1 MLFLCLYNWGSIHT
15 VICSM
20 RIALVASV
28 SCSRLFMCS
37 MLRVVVFSF
46 SLNSSLVGST
56 VHTNGSRDITNATY
70 RRWYNTLNSV
80 TTQSLHL
87 FFSPKHSHS
96 LFIVTLIIISC
107 WIGHLCSP
115 FVNWMCF
122 FFFCGPLLSNT
133 PCLGSGDV
141 RSCSREG
148 RDVGAGEKLSVSVVS
163 MPSPSSLAIDCRSL
177 RATGPTPAWF
187 WSVFLRCGSDASGL
201 RLDWTATESEWV

>member
-70 RRWYNTLNSV
+70 RRWYDTLNSV

-87 FFSPKHSHS
+87 FFSPKQS
-96 LFIVTLIIISC
+96 FIVHCNAHHYILLNRSPMQSFCKLNVLFFLWTSAFKHTLFGFWRC
-107 WIGHLCSP
+107 
-115 FVNWMCF
+115 
-122 FFFCGPLLSNT
+122 
-133 PCLGSGDV
+133 
-141 RSCSREG
+141 
-148 RDVGAGEKLSVSVVS
+148 EKL
-163 MPSPSSLAIDCRSL
+163 LQR
-177 RATGPTPAWF
+177 G
-187 WSVFLRCGSDASGL
+187 
-201 RLDWTATESEWV
+201 